1 MSVSAKKKELKTV
14 PVSFTEFTDPD
25 FIPYG
30 SYYIRNA
37 MGEYLFIKT
46 SDRKAAQ
53 EHVDEYYGK
62 GRYTVIPS
70 KTEKLKSRLES
81 GGLSC
86 TGTATRRGQQK
97 R

>member
-1 MSVSAKKKELKTV
+1 MAVKIIKTV
-14 PVSFTEFTDPD
+14 DVEFDTFSEWDFVPPGSF
-25 FIPYG
+25 
-30 SYYIRNA
+30 YIRPA
-37 MGEYLFIKT
+37 SGDYLFLKT

-53 EHVDEYYGK
+53 DFINEQYGVGK
-62 GRYTVIPS
+62 YAVIPAKIQ
-70 KTEKLKSRLES
+70 KTKSRLES

>member
-1 MSVSAKKKELKTV
+1 MVAKKKEIQTV
-14 PVSFTEFTDPD
+14 NVTFEEFTDPE

-37 MGEYLFIKT
+37 LGEYVFLKT
-46 SDRKAAQ
+46 SDRKVAQ
-53 EHVDEYYGK
+53 DFINDQYGK

-70 KTEKLKSRLES
+70 KNEKTKSRLES

-86 TGTATRRGQQK
+86 TGTATRRGQK

>member
-1 MSVSAKKKELKTV
+1 MSVKIIKTV
-14 PVSFTEFTDPD
+14 VVEFDTFSEWDFVPPGSF
-25 FIPYG
+25 
-30 SYYIRNA
+30 YIRPA
-37 MGEYLFIKT
+37 TGDYLFLKT

-53 EHVDEYYGK
+53 DFVNNEYGVGK
-62 GRYTVIPS
+62 YSVIPTKDQ
-70 KTEKLKSRLES
+70 KTKSRLES

>member
-1 MSVSAKKKELKTV
+1 MAEKVIKTV
-14 PVSFTEFTDPD
+14 VVKFEKFSEWD
-25 FIPYG
+25 FIPPG
-30 SYYIRNA
+30 SFYIRPA
-37 MGEYLFIKT
+37 SGDYLFLKT

-53 EHVDEYYGK
+53 EFVNKEYGDGK
-62 GRYTVIPS
+62 YAVIPTKDQ
-70 KTEKLKSRLES
+70 KTKSRLES